1 MKKKILCVI
10 QARSGSKGIPNKN
23 IFELDSHPLISYT
36 IKASIDCKYINKT
49 IVWTDSAKY
58 AKIAKSY
65 GALVPFLRPKNLSG
79 DKILSVTSL
88 EKCVNAVEN
97 FYREKYDY
105 IVELPCVSPLRD
117 AEDIYQSLKILE
129 KNKNSSSVISVVE
142 TGEKHPIRLKKII
155 NGKIVDITKEFP
167 EPGQN
172 SRRQDLFPKSYIRNG
187 AIYLMK
193 RETLMKYGSR
203 SGKNSYAYIMP
214 INKSVN
220 IDTIEDLQ
228 LAERLIKEGQCN
240 NKPINLIDN
249 NLQELYIHKGKKII
263 LVSCDLSFLT
273 DIKEKIKNNY
283 SLIYIQDSSLEQILN
298 IFKKYDVEAW
308 ICSPTPKYRIDQ
320 RIFDYAKKLKLI
332 STPSTGSTHIN
343 IKDCIKNKII
353 ISTLKNT
360 KIVNTIKASSEFA
373 FTLMLST
380 IRYLPKAIKIP
391 LKKQWRNQK
400 IEKSLRSF
408 EFKDKNL
415 CIIGFGRIGSNVAL
429 YSRNLGFN
437 IFSYDPYKKIK
448 KSYVTQITSFKKIL
462 NLADI
467 LLISVHLTDETKRML
482 NKDSFKY
489 LKKKAILIN
498 VSRGEIIDEQSLLKN
513 LKSKKILAAGLDVI
527 SNEQK
532 INFKNNKLLNYA
544 KNNDNL
550 FITPHIAG
558 LTYDSERKAAEF
570 AYNKV
575 IKFLK

>member
-228 LAERLIKEGQCN
+228 LCL
-240 NKPINLIDN
+240 
-249 NLQELYIHKGKKII
+249 LY
-263 LVSCDLSFLT
+263 F
-273 DIKEKIKNNY
+273 
-283 SLIYIQDSSLEQILN
+283 
-298 IFKKYDVEAW
+298 
-308 ICSPTPKYRIDQ
+308 
-320 RIFDYAKKLKLI
+320 
-332 STPSTGSTHIN
+332 
-343 IKDCIKNKII
+343 
-353 ISTLKNT
+353 
-360 KIVNTIKASSEFA
+360 
-373 FTLMLST
+373 
-380 IRYLPKAIKIP
+380 
-391 LKKQWRNQK
+391 
-400 IEKSLRSF
+400 
-408 EFKDKNL
+408 
-415 CIIGFGRIGSNVAL
+415 
-429 YSRNLGFN
+429 
-437 IFSYDPYKKIK
+437 
-448 KSYVTQITSFKKIL
+448 
-462 NLADI
+462 
-467 LLISVHLTDETKRML
+467 
-482 NKDSFKY
+482 
-489 LKKKAILIN
+489 
-498 VSRGEIIDEQSLLKN
+498 
-513 LKSKKILAAGLDVI
+513 
-527 SNEQK
+527 
-532 INFKNNKLLNYA
+532 
-544 KNNDNL
+544 
-550 FITPHIAG
+550 
-558 LTYDSERKAAEF
+558 
-570 AYNKV
+570 
-575 IKFLK
+575 